1 MFIRCRTIGLVLAT
15 LATMSPSH
23 SKESSLRFKTFDGR
37 QQELTAG
44 PTFVITSHSQNDIEE
59 ALRCASLVESIP
71 KANWIIDVAWPQPAA
86 TKRIAAQSVLKSDY
100 LKAHSTILPK
110 PFPLA
115 VRIALVDTSANIL
128 WSSPSFPSASSWKQ
142 AREIVVGPQ

>member
-1 MFIRCRTIGLVLAT
+1 MLIHCRTIGLVLAA

-23 SKESSLRFKTFDGR
+23 STESLRFKTFDGQ

-44 PTFVITSHSQNDIEE
+44 PIFIITSHSQDDIEE

-71 KANWIIDVAWPQPAA
+71 KVNWLIDVAWPQPAA
-86 TKRIAAQSVLKSDY
+86 IKRIAAQSVLKSDY

-128 WSSPSFPSASSWKQ
+128 WSSRSFPSASSWERAIK
-142 AREIVVGPQ
+142 IVVGSQ